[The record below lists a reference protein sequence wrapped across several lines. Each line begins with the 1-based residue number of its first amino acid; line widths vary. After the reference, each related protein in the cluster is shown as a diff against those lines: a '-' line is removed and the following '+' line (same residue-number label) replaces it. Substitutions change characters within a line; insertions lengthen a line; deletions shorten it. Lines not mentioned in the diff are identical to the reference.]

1 MMVGGDN
8 ESGTQLVDCGVEDAM
23 KLSIS
28 VPTASHPHNGR
39 SRSGSSVLVCCCG
52 IVVEI
57 WELSGSR
64 WMIVEV
70 IQPHLPVRLPC
81 YDFTPVT
88 SPAFDIPFFAVKVTT
103 SGMASSHSVTGSV
116 YKARERIH
124 RRLADRQLLAI
135 PTSWRRVVTYNPN

>member
-57 WELSGSR
+57 WEFTGSR
-64 WMIVEV
+64 WMAAVLV
-70 IQPHLPVRLPC
+70 ALTAWRQRGASR
-81 YDFTPVT
+81 TPLNLQCE
-88 SPAFDIPFFAVKVTT
+88 
-103 SGMASSHSVTGSV
+103 H
-116 YKARERIH
+116 
-124 RRLADRQLLAI
+124 
-135 PTSWRRVVTYNPN
+135 N

>member
-64 WMIVEV
+64 WMIVVLE
-70 IQPHLPVRLPC
+70 
-81 YDFTPVT
+81 
-88 SPAFDIPFFAVKVTT
+88 
-103 SGMASSHSVTGSV
+103 
-116 YKARERIH
+116 ARTEE
-124 RRLADRQLLAI
+124 
-135 PTSWRRVVTYNPN
+135 